1 MKSIV
6 NKLSVTEKLQL
17 MKKLEAL
24 SEKGRESILLNK
36 VILVKK
42 IYSGAKKVCLV
53 CFTPIYE
60 SGGECPNCCN

>member
-36 VILVKK
+36 VILVKRTHPGTK
-42 IYSGAKKVCLV
+42 EICLV

-60 SGGECPNCCN
+60 DGGECPNCN